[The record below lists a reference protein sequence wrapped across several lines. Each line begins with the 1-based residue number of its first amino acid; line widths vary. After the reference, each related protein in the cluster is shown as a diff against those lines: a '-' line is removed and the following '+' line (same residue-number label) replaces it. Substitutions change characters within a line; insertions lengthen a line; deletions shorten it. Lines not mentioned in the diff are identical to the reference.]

1 MIVVFFLNFSV
12 TILGFFHFCGK
23 MVNWGEKRVS
33 GVEVFDMYFAQE
45 RSKRNAIILI
55 LCNVIYSV
63 HINKFIKNQI
73 YKCIEIMKQKRI
85 FVLDY
90 IFTLRLHFSVVLYI
104 FFFYIHK
111 HFSNKEWI
119 IKWLRVDKVDFFSSE
134 WIMRTQVYMERIFTC
149 KAKYIL
155 TLKQYLLSTNRS
167 KCRILHMRYSLLYK
181 KYMHQHPGP
190 IKILQSCKR
199 Y

>member
-1 MIVVFFLNFSV
+1 MIVFFQFFPQQFLA
-12 TILGFFHFCGK
+12 FFHFCGK
-23 MVNWGEKRVS
+23 MVNWVDKRVS

-55 LCNVIYSV
+55 LCNKIYSV

-90 IFTLRLHFSVVLYI
+90 IFTLRLHFFRCLVY
-104 FFFYIHK
+104 FFSFYIHK

-119 IKWLRVDKVDFFSSE
+119 IKSLRVEKVDFFSSE
-134 WIMRTQVYMERIFTC
+134 WIMRTQVNIED
-149 KAKYIL
+149 
-155 TLKQYLLSTNRS
+155 
-167 KCRILHMRYSLLYK
+167 LHM
-181 KYMHQHPGP
+181 
-190 IKILQSCKR
+190 QS
-199 Y
+199 